1 MNGAGEE
8 GEGGDVGKHFTV
20 SWSLLNAHCPIFITL
35 WGIVTEVNARQSPN
49 AISPIRVTPS
59 CMVTEVKAL
68 HKQYLQL
75 IIPQYFISN
84 KSGIWSLSLI
94 VHSKG

>member
-68 HKQYLQL
+68 QVMTV
-75 IIPQYFISN
+75 I
-84 KSGIWSLSLI
+84 KSSFTYRC
-94 VHSKG
+94 HSFRNCDGGQS

>member
-20 SWSLLNAHCPIFITL
+20 SWSLLNAHCPISITL

-49 AISPIRVTPS
+49 AIAPIRVTPS

-68 HKQYLQL
+68 QYRNVCPS
-75 IIPQYFISN
+75 IFVTF
-84 KSGIWSLSLI
+84 SGIVIEDKAW
-94 VHSKG
+94 HF